1 MAVFYGVVFLV
12 ISLLYRH
19 MIVHVYVLSF
29 LPSSISCV
37 ALSDA
42 CCDAVPLPL
51 NLHLVSHFQDPLI
64 SVFM

>member
-1 MAVFYGVVFLV
+1 MVWFCGVVFLV

-29 LPSSISCV
+29 PPSSISCV
-37 ALSDA
+37 ALSDG
-42 CCDAVPLPL
+42 CSNAVPLPL

-64 SVFM
+64 SVSM